1 MKLNKTSAIAVAVL
15 LCAGIAAIAL
25 ILNKPEKSTSSSPP
39 SPPAPRSGAASDG
52 DRNSATTNVT
62 APRDR
67 TREAVKNPDLAAKYG
82 ESRTNL
88 SKHISGN
95 VIGLLEDAVQMG
107 EMVTSGQMG
116 AGFGGRGAM
125 GMALGR
131 TNNELQLS
139 EEQKEKAAKLFS
151 DYQKRQI
158 ASSKEALERLKKDP
172 TPLMKLMLASDAS
185 SRGDIQDEEY
195 KLLQTESGKDLMGVM
210 NPLDRNNFGGG
221 KPLQEATF
229 LAEYQSILDPS
240 QIEKLQISMEQQN
253 TANPRAEV
261 PEVTPGNIANL
272 PKMELEK
279 LDTSIEAAKKIT
291 TGLKSM
297 MDGFGGLKDLAP
309 QLQPNDQN

>member
-1 MKLNKTSAIAVAVL
+1 MNMNKTSMIAAAVL

-25 ILNKPEKSTSSSPP
+25 FQSESGKSAGSSEQSSRPGAAADGAGISSTANP
-39 SPPAPRSGAASDG
+39 SAPR
-52 DRNSATTNVT
+52 
-62 APRDR
+62 PR

-95 VIGLLEDAVQMG
+95 VISLLEDAVQMG
-107 EMVTSGQMG
+107 EMMTSGQMG

-131 TNNELQLS
+131 TNNELQLTD
-139 EEQKEKAAKLFS
+139 EQKEKAAKLYA

-158 ASSKEALERLKKDP
+158 ANSKEAIERLKKDP
-172 TPLMKLMLASDAS
+172 TPLMKLMLASDAGF
-185 SRGDIQDEEY
+185 RGDIQDEEY
-195 KLLQTESGKDLMGVM
+195 KRLQAESGKDLMGVM

-221 KPLQEATF
+221 KPLQDEAF
-229 LAEYQSILDPS
+229 LAEYQSMLDPT
-240 QIEKLQISMEQQN
+240 QVEKLQASMAQQT
-253 TANPRAEV
+253 TAV
-261 PEVTPGNIANL
+261 PGSGTPEIAQGNIANL

-279 LDTSIEAAKKIT
+279 LDTSIESAKKIT

-309 QLQPNDQN
+309 QPQPNDQN

>member
-1 MKLNKTSAIAVAVL
+1 MKLNKTSLIAAAVL

-25 ILNKPEKSTSSSPP
+25 MQSKPEKPAESSTP
-39 SPPAPRSGAASDG
+39 SNRPGTASDG
-52 DRNSATTNVT
+52 TGISTAASSS
-62 APRDR
+62 APRPR
-67 TREAVKNPDLAAKYG
+67 PREAVKNPDLAAKYG

-95 VIGLLEDAVQMG
+95 VVSLLEDAVQMG
-107 EMVTSGQMG
+107 EMMTSGQMG

-131 TNNELQLS
+131 TNNELQLTD
-139 EEQKEKAAKLFS
+139 EQKEKAAKLYA

-158 ASSKEALERLKKDP
+158 ASSKEAIERLKKDS

-185 SRGDIQDEEY
+185 FRGDIQDEEY
-195 KLLQTESGKDLMGVM
+195 KRLQAESGKDLMGVM

-221 KPLQEATF
+221 KPLQDEAF
-229 LAEYQSILDPS
+229 LAEYQAILDPT
-240 QIEKLQISMEQQN
+240 QLEKLQASMAQQN
-253 TANPRAEV
+253 PAPSGSGT
-261 PEVTPGNIANL
+261 PEIAQGNIANL

-279 LDTSIEAAKKIT
+279 LDTSIESAKKIT

-297 MDGFGGLKDLAP
+297 MDGFGGLQDLAP
-309 QLQPNDQN
+309 KPQPEGQN

>member
-1 MKLNKTSAIAVAVL
+1 MKLNKTSVIAAAVL

-25 ILNKPEKSTSSSPP
+25 IQSKPEKPAESSSTSNRPGTATDGVGISTSAN
-39 SPPAPRSGAASDG
+39 SPAPR
-52 DRNSATTNVT
+52 
-62 APRDR
+62 PR

-95 VIGLLEDAVQMG
+95 VISLLEDAVQMG
-107 EMVTSGQMG
+107 EMMTSGQMG

-131 TNNELQLS
+131 TNNELQLT
-139 EEQKEKAAKLFS
+139 EEQKEKAAKLYA

-158 ASSKEALERLKKDP
+158 ANSKEAIERLKKDS

-185 SRGDIQDEEY
+185 FRGDIQDEEY
-195 KLLQTESGKDLMGVM
+195 KRLQAESGKDLMSVM

-221 KPLQEATF
+221 KPLQDEAF
-229 LAEYQSILDPS
+229 LAEYQSMLDPA
-240 QIEKLQISMEQQN
+240 QVEKLQASMAQQN
-253 TANPRAEV
+253 PALPGSGT
-261 PEVTPGNIANL
+261 PEIAQGNIANL

-279 LDTSIEAAKKIT
+279 LDTSIESAKKIT

-297 MDGFGGLKDLAP
+297 MDGFGGLQDLAP
-309 QLQPNDQN
+309 KPQPDGQN